1 MQAVNRDLLFCSV
14 LIFSISHLSLELVDE
29 EINVFGISR
38 LWFDDTFPFLFMA
51 SKRTCC
57 RQGFRVLLNS
67 ARTGVQKYNR
77 LNDELINTSSMKSCF
92 ILTILKYKVDGNL
105 MVKGTREGPLVIC
118 DQH

>member
-1 MQAVNRDLLFCSV
+1 MRRY
-14 LIFSISHLSLELVDE
+14 
-29 EINVFGISR
+29 VFGISR